1 MPPKK
6 RTLPRPPPKAAAP
19 TRHRNERVKPVRRD
33 AFVLRQEVA
42 KEAAKRKPKP
52 KAKQATA
59 AESKAA
65 ARQAK
70 LNIMGPAN
78 RDKYFRHIHSINMIP
93 IHDDVEI
100 AGRLVHDRG
109 ARGGQG
115 IILLG
120 VAHADRRH
128 IGIMAA
134 DKKRGKAE
142 IRLGMGY

>member
-42 KEAAKRKPKP
+42 KAAAKRKPKP

-65 ARQAK
+65 AREAK
-70 LNIMGPAN
+70 LHVMGPAN
-78 RDKYFRHIHSINMIP
+78 RDKYFRHIHSINMMP
-93 IHDDVEI
+93 IHEGVEI
-100 AGRLVHDRG
+100 AGRLVHDRPG
-109 ARGGQG
+109 GGQG
-115 IILLG
+115 LILLG
-120 VAHADRRH
+120 VAHADRLH
-128 IGIMAA
+128 IGVAA
-134 DKKRGKAE
+134 AHTKRGRAE
-142 IRLGMGY
+142 RRLGMDY